1 MAPELAGRAQELAG
15 AASRGRPLHHVGIVM
30 PSEEEVRDLMALLRL
45 EEDYRGYVPN
55 WSALCIFTKPLG
67 ASPVEFVV
75 PDGGPLVKFNKGAG
89 GLHHVAFLVDD
100 LEEIA
105 RELAAEGAQ
114 LLEPAP
120 VKGAGNFL
128 CNFLSP
134 IYTRGITVE
143 YIQLLPT

>member
-1 MAPELAGRAQELAG
+1 MADRAQDLAGGAG
-15 AASRGRPLHHVGIVM
+15 RGRPLHHVGIVI
-30 PSEEEVRDLMALLRL
+30 PSEDEVRDLMALLGL
-45 EEDYRGYVPN
+45 EEDYRGYVPT
-55 WSALCIFTKPLG
+55 WSALCIFTKALG

-75 PDGGPLVKFNKGAG
+75 PDDGPLLKFNKGMG
-89 GLHHVAFLVDD
+89 GLHHVAFVVDSLD
-100 LEEIA
+100 EVA
-105 RELAAEGAQ
+105 RELAADGAQ

-143 YIQLLPT
+143 YIQLLGE